1 MKLGRDGI
9 AGLIGL
15 AISLLLLPHALG
27 LPRLPIVPIGP
38 GFYPTLVLVFLA
50 VSCALLAAQDAV
62 ARHRPTAQA
71 AEPETTPAGPP
82 RAYGI
87 VAVAFVTVAAYIALL
102 PLLGFRIATVLFV
115 ATFQLVLER
124 PTTPRQW
131 LALAAI
137 AVGTSA
143 VTYVV
148 FDQYLSVLLP
158 RGAWTG
164 W

>member
-15 AISLLLLPHALG
+15 AVSLALLPHALG

-38 GFYPTLVLVFLA
+38 GFYPTLVLAFLG
-50 VSCALLAAQDAV
+50 VTCALLVVQDAIDRRR
-62 ARHRPTAQA
+62 ATAATVPQEA
-71 AEPETTPAGPP
+71 PSGVP
-82 RAYGI
+82 RAYGL
-87 VAVAFVTVAAYIALL
+87 VAGAFVVVAAYIALL

-115 ATFQLVLER
+115 AVFQVVLER
-124 PTTPRQW
+124 PASFRQW
-131 LALAAI
+131 VTVI
-137 AVGTSA
+137 GVAVGTSA
-143 VTYVV
+143 VTYLA
-148 FDQYLSVLLP
+148 FERYLTVLLP